1 MSERVTS
8 VIEPAPREELL
19 AAAERFRSRFNLRVI
34 YNGHNSAD
42 DAAKTVSLITP
53 GSLVFFEHGFKGH
66 PDGDGLT
73 GAWHGLEAQLEAR
86 RDTAKRQGLI
96 AEIASDVQR
105 TTGGT
110 WYYQHALFACLV
122 KSGCIF
128 RPADTW
134 VTLGEAPKEVTL
146 WTLGGLATC
155 DKERAESII
164 ANARARSAV
173 SQALTQTA
181 EIADTG
187 FVEGNEVT
195 LVRGIKHRDVVAA
208 QLAEYGV
215 PAEVITTVEPASYPA
230 YPVG

>member
-19 AAAERFRSRFNLRVI
+19 VAAEKFRSRFNLQVI
-34 YNGHNSAD
+34 YNGHSSPD
-42 DAAKTVSLITP
+42 DAAQTAGLITP

-66 PDGDGLT
+66 PDGDGLA
-73 GAWHGLEAQLEAR
+73 GAWHDLEAQLEAQ
-86 RDTAKRQGLI
+86 RDTTKRQGLMT
-96 AEIASDVQR
+96 EIASDVQR

-122 KSGCIF
+122 QNGCIF

-146 WTLGGLATC
+146 WTLGGLAAG
-155 DKERAESII
+155 DRQRAEAVI
-164 ANARARSAV
+164 ANVRAQSAV
-173 SQALTQTA
+173 SQMLTQTVELA
-181 EIADTG
+181 EAG
-187 FVEGNEVT
+187 FVVGSEVT
-195 LVRGIKHRDVVAA
+195 LVRGIKHRDIVAA

-215 PAEVITTVEPASYPA
+215 AADVIATVEPASYPA
-230 YPVG
+230 YPVN